1 MSYPYTPHIRPE
13 VPMVRGLSFF
23 FAVVFL
29 LVFVGLLVAA
39 SHHPYREVGSL
50 LVAEVTVGFFLMVGS
65 LSPKGA

>member
-1 MSYPYTPHIRPE
+1 
-13 VPMVRGLSFF
+13 MVRGLSFF

-29 LVFVGLLVAA
+29 LVFVGLLVSA
-39 SHHPYREVGSL
+39 SHNPYREIESL

>member
-1 MSYPYTPHIRPE
+1 
-13 VPMVRGLSFF
+13 MVRGLSFF